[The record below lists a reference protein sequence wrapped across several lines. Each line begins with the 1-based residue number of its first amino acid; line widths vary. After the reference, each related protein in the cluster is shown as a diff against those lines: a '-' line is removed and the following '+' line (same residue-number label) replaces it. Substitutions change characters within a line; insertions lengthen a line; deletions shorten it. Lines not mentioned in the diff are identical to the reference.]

1 MYHIGTYTDTFPSA
15 PGLILCIERFFEGVK
30 KIETLNPFSLI

>member
-15 PGLILCIERFFEGVK
+15 PGLILCVERIFWGK
-30 KIETLNPFSLI
+30 NKTLIPEV